1 MVRFNATTA
10 LKTHKIFNIRMNN
23 SLLQN
28 KMTKMNELECR
39 LWVLPF
45 QRNTRVNKRL
55 DCYGS
60 TTSTII
66 RRGQARDV
74 AIEIDNV
81 CCSYSEGSRQVLNQ
95 VSLAVE
101 RGTFHMILG
110 LNGCGKSTLLK
121 CIAGMVQPDSG
132 RIEGARTVC
141 GYVFQNPDNQVVLPS
156 VYSDVAFGLGRFP
169 KGSLSKGDVDVL
181 VKDSLDKVGMLE
193 YVDRQASSLSGGQK
207 QRVAIAG
214 ALVENPDILLLD
226 ELTTFL
232 DGNDQM
238 NVVRSVKNIVDTSG
252 GRVTALWVT
261 HRMEELEYAD
271 AVSYMEDGKI
281 RWTVDG
287 ITAMKKM
294 KRMGAFI

>member
-1 MVRFNATTA
+1 MNA
-10 LKTHKIFNIRMNN
+10 LG
-23 SLLQN
+23 
-28 KMTKMNELECR
+28 CR

-45 QRNTRVNKRL
+45 QRNTTKGL
-55 DCYGS
+55 DCYGKTTS
-60 TTSTII
+60 TSTII
-66 RRGQARDV
+66 RRVQARDV

-95 VSLAVE
+95 VSLSVD

-121 CIAGMVQPDSG
+121 CIAGMVEPDSG
-132 RIEGARTVC
+132 SIEGARHVC

-169 KGSLSKGDVDVL
+169 KGSLSNDDVDIL
-181 VKDSLDKVGMLE
+181 VKNSLDRVGMLE

-232 DGNDQM
+232 DGSDQM
-238 NVVRSVKNIVDTSG
+238 NVVKSVKNIVDTSG

-287 ITAMKKM
+287 MTAMKKM